1 MNSRFAS
8 RVFYPTFHK
17 IKCAIHKVSFIRR
30 ILFHFLHEIMTQ
42 KKLLIT
48 SNKQKHVLDVH
59 DIVYI
64 KALNIYSIVHLK
76 NGHSFQASETISQIE
91 DQLLQGSFFRTH
103 RSYLLN
109 MLFISTYRKTDKKV
123 TIKGSDVEIPVAR
136 DKVKAFELT
145 LRTVFL
151 EN

>member
-1 MNSRFAS
+1 
-8 RVFYPTFHK
+8 
-17 IKCAIHKVSFIRR
+17 
-30 ILFHFLHEIMTQ
+30 MTQ

-48 SNKQKHVLDVH
+48 SNKQKYVIDVN

-64 KALNIYSIVHLK
+64 KASNIYSIVYLK
-76 NGHSFQASETISQIE
+76 NGHSFQASETISQI
-91 DQLLQGSFFRTH
+91 DGQLRQSTFFRTH

-123 TIKGSDVEIPVAR
+123 TTKSSDAEIPVAR

-151 EN
+151 GN